1 MRKLAAFLLLSASL
15 FAQQTTYD
23 LLIRGGRLVDG
34 SGNPWVYADVGIKGD
49 RIAFVGTADKDVT
62 AKKTI
67 DAKGLVV
74 APGFIDM
81 LGQSET
87 FLLID
92 KQAVSKITQ
101 GVTTEVTGEGA
112 SIAPLNARLVAEAKP
127 FTEHYKIQFDWKTLD
142 EYFRRLEKQGSGVN
156 LGTFVGATQVRQ
168 VVIGDDDRPPTADEL
183 KQMQEMVDDA
193 MYDGAL
199 GVSTSLIYAPA
210 FYAKTDELIAL
221 AKTAAARGGVYASHM
236 RNESD
241 REMAAIDEALRIG
254 KEANIPVEIFHL
266 KVAGR
271 QNWGKMKEVVAKI
284 QQARAGGIDVTADQ
298 YPYPAGAT
306 SLGASIPPKY
316 HDGGTDKFVARLK
329 DPAIRQQIKADLART
344 DDTDFEKLYQGS
356 GGAQGVLILGV
367 LNPELKKYEGKRLSE
382 VAQMEGKDP
391 IDAMMDMVI
400 ADRDNV
406 GAAYFMI
413 GEEDIKTAMRQP
425 WVSVGTDHPAV
436 NIMGPLSEGQAHPRG
451 YGSFP
456 RILGKY
462 VREEK
467 VLTLEDAI
475 RKFTSLPAQRVH
487 LEHRGLVRPDYY
499 ADITVFDPN
508 TVTDVATFEDP
519 NRISRGIQ
527 YVLVNGVLE
536 IDKARI
542 TGNLGGRPLR
552 GPGYGK
558 RAVAPD
564 GMRAQPKIQGM
575 ITGVDGYPL
584 PRTAVSLV
592 DAGGKVAA
600 SAVTKRDGGY
610 ELPYAQA
617 CQGCTLKA
625 ERSGFV
631 TQQKNVDFNGSN
643 PLWFSFALEKQKR

>member
-1 MRKLAAFLLLSASL
+1 MRTLAAFLLLSASL
-15 FAQQTTYD
+15 FAQQYD
-23 LLIRGGRLVDG
+23 ILIRNGRLVDG

-49 RIAFVGTADKDVT
+49 RIVFVGTADKDVT

-67 DAKGLVV
+67 EAKGLVV

-81 LGQSET
+81 LGQSES

-101 GVTTEVTGEGA
+101 GVTTEVTGEGG
-112 SIAPLNARLVAEAKP
+112 SIAPLNSRLIAEAKP
-127 FTEHYKIQFDWKTLD
+127 FTDHYKIQFDWKTLD

-183 KQMQEMVDDA
+183 KQMKEMVDDA

-210 FYAKTDELIAL
+210 FYAKTEEIIEL
-221 AKTAAARGGVYASHM
+221 AKTASARGGVYASHM

-241 REMAAIDEALRIG
+241 HEMAAIDEALRIG

-266 KVAGR
+266 KVAGQ
-271 QNWGKMKEVVAKI
+271 QNWGKMKDVVAKI
-284 QQARAGGIDVTADQ
+284 EQARKDGIDVTADQ

-356 GGAQGVLILGV
+356 GGAKGVLILGV
-367 LNPELKKYEGKRLSE
+367 LNPELKKFEGKTLAQ
-382 VAQMEGKDP
+382 VAQMENKDP

-413 GEEDIKTAMRQP
+413 GEEDIKTAMKQP

-436 NIMGPLSEGQAHPRG
+436 NITGPLSEGQAHPRG

-462 VREEK
+462 VREEH
-467 VLTLEDAI
+467 VLSMEDAI

-487 LEHRGLVRPDYY
+487 LENRGMVRPDYY
-499 ADITVFDPN
+499 ADITIFDPN
-508 TVTDVATFEDP
+508 TVSDVATFDDP
-519 NRISRGIQ
+519 NRISKGIQ
-527 YVLVNGVLE
+527 YVLVNGVVE
-536 IDKARI
+536 IDNGKI
-542 TGNLGGRPLR
+542 TSELGGRPLR
-552 GPGYGK
+552 GPGYGN
-558 RAVAPD
+558 RGVSPD
-564 GMRAQPKIQGM
+564 GMRPQPKIQGM
-575 ITGVDGYPL
+575 ITGEDGYAL
-584 PRTAVSLV
+584 PRCTVSLV
-592 DAGGKVAA
+592 DAAGKVL
-600 SAVTKRDGGY
+600 VTAPSKRDGSY
-610 ELPYAQA
+610 EMAFAQA
-617 CQGCTLKA
+617 CPKCTLKV
-625 ERSGFV
+625 ERAGFV
-631 TQQKNVDFNGSN
+631 AQQKKVVFNGSN
-643 PLWFSFALEKQKR
+643 SLWFSFALEKQKY